1 MRHSIKQP
9 VVRSIIAVAAFTM
22 MAACKS
28 VPDAS
33 PFAVAGSQ
41 LHSAVV
47 STGTVVA
54 SGLNEAELTSEAQ
67 RFTTLWQ
74 VPDQCTLAMMRY
86 GNALAN
92 IVQATRNSD
101 EAVQQVFDAGT
112 KLADSLGVAVP
123 PALAA
128 GEVLTLLKTID
139 RQVANVVAARSLE
152 DALSRMQPAVD
163 NVAIVMSHELDAA
176 GDILNNADG
185 IVDTNLRLQYKA
197 EVDYEQTLTKNRQ
210 ALYQKALTSDT
221 TRQLDDIVHREQ
233 VIAPVLAERQQK
245 DDLRNTR
252 LQTRQELINTAKQ
265 AVANWAQA
273 HRDLHAA
280 VQSGGT
286 LDLAALNE
294 SIVELRALI
303 QKARAS

>member
-1 MRHSIKQP
+1 MRLLIKH
-9 VVRSIIAVAAFTM
+9 AVARGMIAAAVLSMF
-22 MAACKS
+22 AACKS

-41 LHSAVV
+41 LHSAVM
-47 STGTVVA
+47 SAGIVVT
-54 SGLNEAELTSEAQ
+54 SGLNEAELANEAQ
-67 RFTTLWQ
+67 SFSTLWQ

-92 IVQATRNSD
+92 IVQATHNGD

-112 KLADSLGVAVP
+112 KLADSLGIAVP

-128 GEVLTLLKTID
+128 GEVLALLKTID
-139 RQVANVVAARSLE
+139 REVANVVAARSLE

-163 NVAIVMSHELDAA
+163 NVAIVMNRELDAA
-176 GDILNNADG
+176 GDILRNADG
-185 IVDTNLRLQYKA
+185 IVDTKLRLSYKA

-210 ALYQKALTSDT
+210 ALYQKALTTDT
-221 TRQLDDIVHREQ
+221 TRQLDEIVHREQ

-245 DDLRNTR
+245 YDLRNTR
-252 LQTRQELINTAKQ
+252 LQTRRELINTAKQ
-265 AVANWAQA
+265 AVSNWAQA
-273 HRDLHAA
+273 HRDLQAA

-303 QKARAS
+303 EKARAS